1 MAIFAPAESL
11 PSPATLVTTQA
22 LHFPV
27 LSRVQ
32 RMVLAAQSSPTKLLL
47 LSLPCYFAQ
56 EMKHARL
63 ARSAMSFSLSLFP
76 SQVGAREGGNKGNH
90 LLQLLSPP
98 ITYPKRDPNWIILM
112 PFANPS
118 ISEILSPHGQ
128 QGIKL
133 LSIHAVVSGADSEI
147 T

>member
-1 MAIFAPAESL
+1 ML
-11 PSPATLVTTQA
+11 GW
-22 LHFPV
+22 
-27 LSRVQ
+27 
-32 RMVLAAQSSPTKLLL
+32 
-47 LSLPCYFAQ
+47 
-56 EMKHARL
+56 L
-63 ARSAMSFSLSLFP
+63 ARPAMSLSLFP
-76 SQVGAREGGNKGNH
+76 SQVGAREKGNKGNH

-128 QGIKL
+128 GIKL